1 MGLIFGG
8 ADVAAKTKTPDLS
21 GWWVLG
27 AALEREVRERGWAI
41 GRGVL
46 AYRVRI
52 GQLQVVTAACGTQ
65 LVRIDDVMALRG
77 M

>member
-1 MGLIFGG
+1 M
-8 ADVAAKTKTPDLS
+8 AAKQKTPDLS

-27 AALEREVRERGWAI
+27 AALEREVRQRGWQI

-46 AYRVRI
+46 SYRVKI
-52 GQLQVVTAACGTQ
+52 GQLQVVTAACGAQ
-65 LVRIDDVMALRG
+65 LVRIEDVMKLRG

>member
-1 MGLIFGG
+1 MGSFCGRG
-8 ADVAAKTKTPDLS
+8 DVATKTKVPDLS

-27 AALEREVRERGWAI
+27 AALEREVRQRGWAI

-65 LVRIDDVMALRG
+65 LVRIDDVMQLRG

>member
-1 MGLIFGG
+1 M
-8 ADVAAKTKTPDLS
+8 ASKTKTPDLS

-27 AALEREVRERGWAI
+27 IALEREVRQRGWAV

-46 AYRVRI
+46 AYRVKI
-52 GQLQVVTAACGTQ
+52 GQLQTVTAACGAQ
-65 LVRIDDVMALRG
+65 LVRIDDVMKLRG